1 MWPFSKKI
9 RQQLPSVPSQVAMA
23 VKSVTL
29 PEAQPDWKLFAKK
42 DKLWSI
48 ENAILEG
55 YNASAVVYT
64 CIEKRATLVSSVPWY
79 AGQKMSD
86 GTVERLPESHP
97 LNMLINRPN
106 PETSWLEV
114 MHEWS
119 QSLDLAGNAYSSIIR
134 GGARGLPTAIWNLQ
148 AQYIK
153 IKPGREQLVDR
164 YEYQVYSGSKKTVE
178 AQDMLHLRQP
188 NPNDPIF
195 GMPTLM
201 AAGRATDIDRESG
214 NWQKSSLQNRSAS
227 SLHIEV
233 PEGTQPEDA
242 QAIQQSVMEK
252 YSGSANAD
260 KPFVTSGKITNLNRT
275 AAEMDFVN
283 SRKAV
288 WAEICAVFGLS
299 MSDLGF
305 TESVNLANAQAMA
318 RQLWKNTII
327 PRLELM
333 KRQLN
338 IQLATDFGPN
348 ICIEY
353 DTSNVDALQ
362 ENYTELL
369 TNAQIL
375 WQMGFS
381 LEAINKRLE
390 LGFDE
395 DDFPDEMDL
404 SPEPESEEEETQ
416 DEEVKRLMKSVSYGA
431 KNDK

>member
-9 RQQLPSVPSQVAMA
+9 QQSMPSVPSQIAMA
-23 VKSVTL
+23 VKSITL

-42 DKLWSI
+42 DKLWDV
-48 ENAILEG
+48 ETAIHEG

-64 CIEKRATLVSSVPWY
+64 CVEKRASLVSSVPWY
-79 AGQKMSD
+79 AGQKQKD
-86 GTVERLPESHP
+86 GSVERLEQEHP
-97 LNMLINRPN
+97 LNQLINKPN
-106 PETSWLEV
+106 AETSWLEV
-114 MHEWS
+114 MFEWS
-119 QSLDLAGNAYSSIIR
+119 QSLDLAGNAYASIIR
-134 GGARGLPTAIWNLQ
+134 GGARGLPIAIWNLQ

-153 IKPGREQLVDR
+153 AKPGRERLVDL
-164 YEYQVYSGSKKTVE
+164 YEYQVYSGSKKTVD
-178 AQDMLHLRQP
+178 ANDMLHLRQP
-188 NPNDPIF
+188 NPNDPVF

-201 AAGRATDIDRESG
+201 SAGRATDIDRESG

-242 QAIQQSVMEK
+242 AAIQQSVMDK
-252 YSGSANAD
+252 YSGSSNAD

-338 IQLATDFGPN
+338 IQLASDFGAGV
-348 ICIEY
+348 CIEY
-353 DTSNVDALQ
+353 DVSGVDALQ

-369 TNAQIL
+369 TNAQKL

-381 LEAINKRLE
+381 LSAINNRLG
-390 LGFDE
+390 LGFEEDE
-395 DDFPDEMDL
+395 LPEEMDF
-404 SPEPESEEEETQ
+404 EPETEESQ
-416 DEEVKRLMKSVSYGA
+416 DEEVKRLMKSLTYG
-431 KNDK
+431 K